1 MENIDLDIRW
11 YDELDST
18 NTEAA
23 RISESLG
30 CMTVL
35 AARYQTAG
43 RGQRGNV
50 WKASRGENLTFSI
63 FLRFRTP
70 GQLDPKDRLP
80 WTLPAASQFRIS
92 QIATAAQCIFLE
104 RHGIEAMVKWPNDIY
119 CGDRKISG
127 MLVEN
132 SLCGTF
138 VNTSVIGIGL
148 NVNQTV
154 FPEDLPNPVSMS
166 LISGKRYCLETLLE
180 EFTLIFKDCLNM
192 LHAPGDALMK
202 QYESKLYRAGKE
214 SLFINLCDRPAYLP
228 ANPLMTGNIKGGDSG
243 KIFRGT
249 ICGVS
254 DSGMLRIRL
263 ADGRIRE
270 FGFKEIAYII

>member
-1 MENIDLDIRW
+1 
-11 YDELDST
+11 
-18 NTEAA
+18 
-23 RISESLG
+23 
-30 CMTVL
+30 
-35 AARYQTAG
+35 
-43 RGQRGNV
+43 
-50 WKASRGENLTFSI
+50 
-63 FLRFRTP
+63 
-70 GQLDPKDRLP
+70 
-80 WTLPAASQFRIS
+80 
-92 QIATAAQCIFLE
+92 
-104 RHGIEAMVKWPNDIY
+104 MVKWPNDIY

-263 ADGRIRE
+263 ADGRVSE